1 MREPTTIG
9 FKDRL
14 RKRAVELKAIRQ
26 PWEKTWWDIFEHMA
40 PYRPIKWLNDGDR
53 GQRKDFKILNN
64 TPLNALDVGVAG
76 LMAGITSPVREWHRE
91 TLEDQE
97 LAEFRPVK
105 IWLDRLQRG
114 ISAAL
119 ARSNWYS
126 VLTNDAYP
134 DIYTIGTAALFEEED
149 VATGR
154 LVFMGMRPG
163 EFWLDV
169 DFFGAVDT
177 CYREKRFTIR
187 QLIQKF
193 GLDNVSEQV
202 RTAWYR
208 GDSATRKTVAHM
220 VMPNEEFEKDSL
232 GYRGKKWVSCWW
244 EESDDRKD
252 SLLRKS
258 GYATFPVLAPRWTSY
273 SGEVYG
279 RGPGWKALG
288 DCKELQHYENKN
300 HKMVDKMVDPPMKGF
315 GISRASLL
323 PGDVTQMTSGSGM
336 YEPAMKIDPNA
347 ITASA
352 EKISAAENRIDR
364 AFYVDLWRSILD
376 DTRDRKT
383 ATEVQAIQQER
394 MVMLGPLLENLNVSL
409 LEPAI
414 IRSFNILINNPGALP
429 EPPDELKGQTIKIS
443 FISIMHQMQQALGL
457 TGVRTFV
464 DEVGR
469 LIQINA
475 DVADKIDTDVA
486 VDEIGSITGV
496 RPDMIVPTDE
506 ANEQRKIR
514 AEAEQA
520 QQTGE
525 AMVQAVGAMKDA
537 GDTDGANIQDL
548 AARLAPVAAAQGG
561 ALGGA

>member
-1 MREPTTIG
+1 MTERVEIG

-26 PWEKTWWDIFEHMA
+26 PWESTWWDIFEHMA
-40 PYRPIKWLNDGDR
+40 PYRPVKWLNDGDR
-53 GQRKDFKILNN
+53 GQRKDSKILNN

-114 ISAAL
+114 ISGAL

-126 VLTNDAYP
+126 VLTNDVYP

-169 DFFGAVDT
+169 DHFGAVDT

-187 QLIQKF
+187 QMVQKF
-193 GLDNVSEQV
+193 GLENCPKTVQD
-202 RTAWYR
+202 AWNR
-208 GDSATRKTVAHM
+208 GDYATRRTVAHL
-220 VMPNEEFEKDSL
+220 VLPNDEFEANAL
-232 GYRGKKWVSCWW
+232 GYRGKRWASCWW
-244 EESDDRKD
+244 DETDEDKNN
-252 SLLRKS
+252 LLRKS
-258 GYATFPVLAPRWTSY
+258 GYDTFPVLAPRWTSY

-279 RGPGWKALG
+279 RGPGWNALG
-288 DCKELQHYENKN
+288 DCRELQHYENKN
-300 HKMVDKMVDPPMKGF
+300 HKMVDKIVDPPMKSF
-315 GISRASLL
+315 GVSRASLL
-323 PGDVTQMTSGSGM
+323 PGDSTQMTSGSGM

-347 ITASA
+347 IAASR
-352 EKISAAENRIDR
+352 EKIVAAENRIDR

-394 MVMLGPLLENLNVSL
+394 MVMLGPLLENLNGSL
-409 LEPAI
+409 LEPVI
-414 IRSFNILINNPGALP
+414 VRSFNILINNPGALP
-429 EPPDELKGQTIKIS
+429 EPPPELRGQQIKIS
-443 FISIMHQMQQALGL
+443 LISIMHQMQQALGL

-496 RPDMIVPTDE
+496 RPDMIIPTED
-506 ANEQRKIR
+506 ANKQR
-514 AEAEQA
+514 AERAKAEQA
-520 QQTGE
+520 QQTGD
-525 AMVQAVGAMKDA
+525 AMVQAAGAMKDL
-537 GDTDGANIQDL
+537 GQTDGANIQDL
-548 AARLAPVAAAQGG
+548 AGRLAPVAAAQGG
-561 ALGGA
+561 ALGA